1 MQEERIKQ
9 RGCAINW
16 KEIKVVLV
24 PAVKTKSNPMNPN
37 SKLNV
42 EDRKKRL
49 LELSARIWARK

>member
-1 MQEERIKQ
+1 MQEARIKQ
-9 RGCAINW
+9 QGDAINW
-16 KEIKVVLV
+16 NEIKVVFV
-24 PAVKTKSNPMNPN
+24 PAVRTKSNPMNPN